1 MAIRSRY
8 AFEVAAT
15 GRLGQS
21 RLAWHVVLYGAIG
34 IGTTIDR
41 LHSAGGEPR
50 PVVGIFGLRRSDA
63 NYFRATH
70 SESASWGSSTLWTR
84 STFFLGF

>member
-21 RLAWHVVLYGAIG
+21 RLASRVALYIAIG
-34 IGTTIDR
+34 IGTIIDR
-41 LHSAGGEPR
+41 FNSAGGEPR

-63 NYFRATH
+63 NYFRAT
-70 SESASWGSSTLWTR
+70 AGW
-84 STFFLGF
+84 